1 MQTLVSN
8 PREPIEGVIRMRSTS
23 PVLTFEKVLRA
34 YVTAGFTYTEVVAQ
48 MERLLAVGA
57 SPAAMLEIL
66 RRRER
71 IEPFP
76 EYAHVEV
83 VRLLNAAIAR
93 DAAEAAASAEQRD
106 PDDTDQ
112 SSDSAGAPAGS
123 GAGAEGLSNEGSST
137 AAANPL
143 ASPEAIR
150 SLEQQIARQLDEHE
164 MLTRSYE
171 RLKETESAATARV
184 AALFAEFAVVRG
196 MLESEQST
204 RRGLERALAES
215 TASYDSTR
223 SRGDEAAREAKRFQI
238 EMGALR
244 DTLAARDAATV
255 RLMNSLAERDGQL
268 AALQQEHARIVPVLE
283 ARAKGRAQLEAD
295 AQAAQARSSAQLQGA
310 EARHSAL
317 QAERDDLQAQLRR
330 LRSQL
335 AANQAQAETMRTGAS
350 IAVPV
355 LEISRAMPKREGEGR
370 QNRRRGNAAK
380 GGIRVPSFV
389 YRR

>member
-1 MQTLVSN
+1 MQTPVSN

-34 YVTAGFTYTEVVAQ
+34 YGTGGFTYTEVVAQ

-106 PDDTDQ
+106 PDNTDQ
-112 SSDSAGAPAGS
+112 SFESAGAPAGS
-123 GAGAEGLSNEGSST
+123 GAGAED
-137 AAANPL
+137 P
-143 ASPEAIR
+143 
-150 SLEQQIARQLDEHE
+150 EQQVARQLDEHE

-171 RLKETESAATARV
+171 RLKEAESAATARV

-204 RRGLERALAES
+204 RRGLER
-215 TASYDSTR
+215 
-223 SRGDEAAREAKRFQI
+223 
-238 EMGALR
+238 
-244 DTLAARDAATV
+244 
-255 RLMNSLAERDGQL
+255 
-268 AALQQEHARIVPVLE
+268 
-283 ARAKGRAQLEAD
+283 
-295 AQAAQARSSAQLQGA
+295 
-310 EARHSAL
+310 
-317 QAERDDLQAQLRR
+317 
-330 LRSQL
+330 
-335 AANQAQAETMRTGAS
+335 
-350 IAVPV
+350 
-355 LEISRAMPKREGEGR
+355 
-370 QNRRRGNAAK
+370 
-380 GGIRVPSFV
+380 
-389 YRR
+389 